1 MKDNSKFVFLPPEA
15 SFLARLFLGLM
26 LVFSLFRLVLLLRNW
41 SLADGI
47 PGAVLFESFIVGAR
61 FDMAVTGYLLLPIA
75 VWSLLP
81 VLGWQYRAGTVRA
94 MPALLSFLLSPV
106 IFLGLAES
114 EFYREFHD
122 RFNQLAIQYI
132 SDDPATVLSMVWHGY
147 PVLTYLLAWAALV
160 SVLYWFIKKTVLPA
174 GLPVSFSRSGY
185 ITRTFPSVMIV
196 VILLVFGARGG
207 FQKGAPI
214 RWGDAYF
221 SRYTFANHLAL
232 NGMFTLTRAVLE
244 RKNSKTARFWAK
256 RLPARE
262 ALEIT
267 RKMVLQPGDH
277 LLLPDQYPL
286 LRIPGDQGRWLSLDP
301 VPENVVLI
309 QMESLSAQFV
319 GALGASYG
327 VTPVFDS
334 LSRKGILF
342 SHFFSQGTH
351 THQALFAAMCSFPN
365 LPDYEYLMQN
375 SLGQQPFR
383 SLPAIL
389 KARGFRT
396 LYVYNGSFTWDN
408 QEGFFRNQGI
418 ERFIGKDDFKNP
430 SFMDPT
436 WGVSDKDMFL
446 RGVDE
451 IDRLNKD
458 GRVFAL
464 LQTLS
469 NHAPFDLPPP
479 APFNGI
485 KGPDALMPRLNGIR
499 YGDWALGKFFEEAR
513 KRPWFNKTLF
523 VIYGD
528 HGFAFERPRAMMDLT
543 RQHIPLLLY
552 YPGDTRHAGLVVKE
566 VGSEV
571 DILPTVLGL
580 LNIRAINQAWGRD
593 LFRPC
598 NEPAGWAVIKP
609 SGGNPTVAM
618 IDGGEFLV
626 EAPGLRPV
634 LYDFSLYPWKV
645 NQLTLQGRSRPS
657 ILKRRLESYVE
668 VGIRTLKAHRAGVSE
683 EVLKN
688 IVRHGGM
695 AALP

>member
-1 MKDNSKFVFLPPEA
+1 MRDNSRFVLAPEA
-15 SFLARLFLGLM
+15 GFLARLFLGLM
-26 LVFSLFRLVLLLRNW
+26 LLFSMFRLVLLLRNW
-41 SLADGI
+41 SLAAGI
-47 PGAVLFESFIVGAR
+47 PASVLFESFIVGAR
-61 FDMAVTGYLLLPIA
+61 FDMAVTCYLLLPFA
-75 VWSLLP
+75 AWSLLP
-81 VLGWQYRAGTVRA
+81 VIGWQYRMGTVQM
-94 MPALLSFLLSPV
+94 MPVLLSILLSPV

-132 SDDPATVLSMVWHGY
+132 TDDPATVISMVWHGY
-147 PVLTYLLAWAALV
+147 PVLTYLLAWAVLV
-160 SVLYWFIKKTVLPA
+160 SLLYWLIRKAVFSA
-174 GLPVSFSRSGY
+174 GLPVSFSRSIY
-185 ITRTFPSVMIV
+185 ITRTFPSIMVV

-232 NGMFTLTRAVLE
+232 NGIFTLTRAVLE
-244 RKNSKTARFWAK
+244 RKNSKTARFWVK
-256 RLPARE
+256 RLPARK

-277 LLLPDQYPL
+277 LLLPDRYPL
-286 LRIPGDQGRWLSLDP
+286 LRIPGDKGRWLFLDP

-319 GALGASYG
+319 GALGARYA
-327 VTPVFDS
+327 VTPVFDD
-334 LSRKGILF
+334 LSRQGILF
-342 SHFFSQGTH
+342 NHFFSQGTH

-389 KARGFRT
+389 KAHGFRT

-418 ERFIGKDDFKNP
+418 EKFVGKDDFKNP
-430 SFMDPT
+430 RFMDPT
-436 WGVSDKDMFL
+436 WGVSDEDMFL
-446 RGVDE
+446 RGVEE
-451 IDRLNKD
+451 IDRLSK
-458 GRVFAL
+458 GGRRVFAL

-479 APFNGI
+479 APFKGI
-485 KGPDALMPRLNGIR
+485 KGPDVLMPRLNGIR
-499 YGDWALGKFFEEAR
+499 YGDWALGRFFEEAR
-513 KRPWFNKTLF
+513 KRPWFNRTLF

-528 HGFAFERPRAMMDLT
+528 HGFAFEQPKALMDLT
-543 RQHIPLLLY
+543 RQHIPLLIY
-552 YPGDTRHAGLVVKE
+552 YPGDTRHAGLMVKD

-571 DILPTVLGL
+571 DIMPTVLGL
-580 LNIRAINQAWGRD
+580 LHVRAINQAWGRD

-598 NEPAGWAVIKP
+598 SESAGWAVVKP

-618 IDGGEFLV
+618 INGDEFLV
-626 EAPGLRPV
+626 EAPGLNPV
-634 LYDFSLYPWKV
+634 LYDFSLYPWHV
-645 NQLTLQGRSRPS
+645 NQLTIQDHPMAS
-657 ILKRRLESYVE
+657 ILERQLESYVE
-668 VGIRTLKAHRAGVSE
+668 TGIRTLKAHRAGVGK
-683 EVLKN
+683 EVLES
-688 IVRHGGM
+688 IGSHGNM
-695 AALP
+695 ARLP